1 MSNIEYVFNTEIGE
15 PYTATDLRNQVV
27 CNMTLHANKIYP
39 KLMETNMLPT
49 AYKAWL
55 HNQLDTQQPADEV
68 AIFGTRML
76 LNVST
81 YLKLVINVKVS
92 CTKL

>member
-1 MSNIEYVFNTEIGE
+1 
-15 PYTATDLRNQVV
+15 
-27 CNMTLHANKIYP
+27 MTLHADEIYP

-49 AYKAWL
+49 PYKAWL

-68 AIFGTRML
+68 AIFGIRML

-81 YLKLVINVKVS
+81 FTLNLS
-92 CTKL
+92 